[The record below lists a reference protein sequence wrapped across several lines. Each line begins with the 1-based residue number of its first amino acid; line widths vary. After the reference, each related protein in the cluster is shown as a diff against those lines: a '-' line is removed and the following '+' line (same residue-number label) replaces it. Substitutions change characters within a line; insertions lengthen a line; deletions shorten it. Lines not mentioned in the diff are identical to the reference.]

1 LHPFRSAAARR
12 GNLRL
17 DHVFAPLAEV
27 FVPLGEKK
35 SSDRQRGAQIDQSAE
50 AGLAPGFPPGTGRW
64 PSWVHGIF
72 SASNRSEGA
81 LTGIINQATLLEASG
96 SSAVTDWS
104 RKQEIQ
110 QAGITAVPG
119 PGFDVVP
126 TDCLAGYVASNL
138 ERPVSLVIA
147 LRGLDSAS
155 QSTCAPRFAKF
166 PNLYCAGGKEQLL
179 PSEAG
184 GWCSPWASRES
195 QAGSS
200 SADNYGCV
208 GGRLR

>member
-1 LHPFRSAAARR
+1 M
-12 GNLRL
+12 
-17 DHVFAPLAEV
+17 
-27 FVPLGEKK
+27 
-35 SSDRQRGAQIDQSAE
+35 
-50 AGLAPGFPPGTGRW
+50 
-64 PSWVHGIF
+64 
-72 SASNRSEGA
+72 
-81 LTGIINQATLLEASG
+81 
-96 SSAVTDWS
+96 
-104 RKQEIQ
+104 
-110 QAGITAVPG
+110 PG

-155 QSTCAPRFAKF
+155 QSTCAPRFGKF

-195 QAGSS
+195 QRAVAVRTITGVSVVDCGDEHKENES
-200 SADNYGCV
+200 EKEPKEAKAERFQEAQAESEARCGEKNNGKK
-208 GGRLR
+208 